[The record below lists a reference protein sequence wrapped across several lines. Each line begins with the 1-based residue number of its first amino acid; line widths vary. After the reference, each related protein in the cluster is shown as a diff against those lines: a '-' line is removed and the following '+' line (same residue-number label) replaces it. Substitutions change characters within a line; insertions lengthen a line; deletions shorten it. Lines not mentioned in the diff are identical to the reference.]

1 MSEENLENEKPVEQT
16 PPPNSMQFPITNL
29 GFTQATDDEEEAQ
42 SGSKDI
48 AKLNELSEQYRK
60 TDIEKGDVFIDP
72 ATGKIIDRDSLPPLE
87 QIKIVARNM
96 GHTINNPDKNCKKC
110 HGRGYQGKRVEDNA
124 PIPCSCIYKDY
135 YKEHPEVKKQME
147 QMPAVN
153 RKARRFYDKQ
163 MKKFINSRVNEEM
176 EKQALINYSKANLK
190 KFTGPKVDAT
200 VVETAEGTI
209 GEVSE
214 NVENVSKGVA
224 ENA

>member
-1 MSEENLENEKPVEQT
+1 MSEENPENKEQT
-16 PPPNSMQFPITNL
+16 PVPNSMQFPITNL
-29 GFTQATDDEEEAQ
+29 GFTQATDDEEELQ
-42 SGSKDI
+42 SDSEDI

-60 TDIEKGDVFIDP
+60 TEIEKGDVFIDP

-87 QIKIVARNM
+87 QIKIIARNM

-110 HGRGYQGKRVEDNA
+110 RGRGYTGRRVEDNA
-124 PIPCSCIYKDY
+124 PIPCSCIYNDY

-176 EKQALINYSKANLK
+176 EKQALINYSKANLR
-190 KFTGPKVDAT
+190 KFTGPKIESE

-214 NVENVSKGVA
+214 NVSEGVVENV
-224 ENA
+224 

>member
-1 MSEENLENEKPVEQT
+1 MSEENQNQNEKPAEPIIT
-16 PPPNSMQFPITNL
+16 PNTMQFPITNL

-42 SGSKDI
+42 SGSEDI

-60 TDIEKGDVFIDP
+60 TEIEKGDVFIDP

-87 QIKIVARNM
+87 QIKIIARNM

-110 HGRGYQGKRVEDNA
+110 HGTGYAGRRVEDKA
-124 PIPCSCIYKDY
+124 PIPCSCIYKEY

-163 MKKFINSRVNEEM
+163 MKKFINQRVDEEM
-176 EKQALINYSKANLK
+176 KKQALINYSKANLR
-190 KFTGPKVDAT
+190 KFTGPKIET
-200 VVETAEGTI
+200 EVVETAEGTI

-214 NVENVSKGVA
+214 NVSEGVV